1 MNRVLRTVTS
11 IALAAATGTAGML
24 VTTGSAQA
32 SAAVNP
38 TRATGALAADEAL
51 DRAKAEVTR
60 RIDLR
65 LAALRRY
72 GAAVDNARHLTD
84 AHEATLD
91 TLIADDTAGLT
102 ALRRK
107 VAGETTLAALRAD
120 AASMV
125 NDYRIFILVRPKVR
139 LTIAHDAE
147 QAAIRRL
154 SAAHGTLADL
164 VARAKAA
171 GKDTAGAEQDLADMR
186 AALDRASAA
195 IAGQVDTLLA
205 IEPGPDGDAIKAQVA
220 AVRRALGAGR
230 AHLRT
235 AVAEAHA
242 VRRFLRSLT
251 S

>member
-1 MNRVLRTVTS
+1 MNRVLRRVTS
-11 IALAAATGTAGML
+11 LTLAAAAGSAGVL
-24 VTTGSAQA
+24 VAGPAQA
-32 SAAVNP
+32 SDAVEVTVV
-38 TRATGALAADEAL
+38 TRALVADEAL

-91 TLIADDTAGLT
+91 ALIADDTAGLT

-107 VAGETTLAALRAD
+107 VASETTLAALRAD
-120 AASMV
+120 ATSMV

-139 LTIAHDAE
+139 LTIAGDAE

-154 SAAHGTLADL
+154 SAAHGTLTDL
-164 VARAKAA
+164 VAKAKTA
-171 GKDTAGAEQDLADMR
+171 GKDTAGAEQDLADMQ
-186 AALDRASAA
+186 AALDRAGSA
-195 IAGQVDTLLA
+195 IAGQVETLLA
-205 IEPGPDGDAIKAQVA
+205 VEPGPDGDAIKAKVA

-242 VRRFLRSLT
+242 VRRFLRSLNA
-251 S
+251 

>member
-1 MNRVLRTVTS
+1 MNQVLRTVTS
-11 IALAAATGTAGML
+11 LALATLAGTAGVL
-24 VTTGSAQA
+24 VAAGPAQA
-32 SAAVNP
+32 SDAVNGAVV
-38 TRATGALAADEAL
+38 TRALAADEAL
-51 DRAKAEVTR
+51 DRAKAEVSR

-72 GAAVDNARHLTD
+72 GAAVNYARHLTD

-91 TLIADDTAGLT
+91 ALIAEDAAGLI

-139 LTIAHDAE
+139 LTIAGDAE
-147 QAAIRRL
+147 QAVIRRL
-154 SAAHGTLADL
+154 TAAHSTLTDL

-171 GKDTAGAEQDLADMR
+171 GKDTAGAEQDLADMQ
-186 AALDRASAA
+186 AALDRAERA
-195 IAGQVDTLLA
+195 IAGQVETLLA
-205 IEPGPDGDAIKAQVA
+205 IEPGPDGDAIKAKVA
-220 AVRRALGAGR
+220 AVRRALGTGR

-235 AVAEAHA
+235 ALAEAHA
-242 VRRFLRSLT
+242 VRRFLRSLNP
-251 S
+251 

>member
-11 IALAAATGTAGML
+11 LALATVAGTAGVL
-24 VTTGSAQA
+24 VAAGPAQA
-32 SAAVNP
+32 SDAVGGP
-38 TRATGALAADEAL
+38 VVTRALAADEAL

-72 GAAVDNARHLTD
+72 GAAVNNARHLTD

-91 TLIADDTAGLT
+91 ALIAEDAAGLT

-139 LTIAHDAE
+139 LTIAGDAE
-147 QAAIRRL
+147 QAVIRRL
-154 SAAHGTLADL
+154 SAAHGTLTDL

-171 GKDTAGAEQDLADMR
+171 GKDTAGAEQDLADMQ
-186 AALDRASAA
+186 AALDRAEAPSPARSRLCWPSSR
-195 IAGQVDTLLA
+195 G
-205 IEPGPDGDAIKAQVA
+205 
-220 AVRRALGAGR
+220 
-230 AHLRT
+230 RT
-235 AVAEAHA
+235 ATRS
-242 VRRFLRSLT
+242 RRRSPRCGGR
-251 S
+251 SARVGRICGRPWPRRMPYGGS